1 VRKFRRPRRVKLPRS
16 SLKFALFGAVCL
28 ALLALLGIKIGN
40 LSFFSSRHTYYAQIQ
55 DVTGLNAGDP
65 VDIAGVPVGQV
76 SSISVQRAHALVGM
90 SLNSPVVLRSA
101 SDVGLRWRN
110 VIGQKD
116 VYLYP
121 SAHGTRLDSGATI
134 PLSHDVSDA
143 SVDALLNS
151 LGPFLQSINPQ
162 EGNQFVRSVSG
173 AIEGDTAEI
182 NQLLNSG
189 ATVAKTVGDLN
200 TQVGSVIVNLDQ
212 VMSAIASRSGDLGSL
227 VSNLDTVSQSLASH
241 NSLLDDVVGNL
252 SQVSG
257 DLASL
262 LGANQSNLSQT
273 IGSLNT
279 VLSTLNQNQQ
289 SLSEGLSGLGEGLA
303 PYTEISAWGQW
314 FQIQTIYTCLANET
328 ACTYYQP
335 TNAPPGSGL
344 GGSPSGNSPTS
355 PLPSTITPAP
365 SGTSSIP
372 DMLGA
377 VGGAPVPTSAT
388 GQ

>member
-1 VRKFRRPRRVKLPRS
+1 MRCWTRPAV
-16 SLKFALFGAVCL
+16 KFAVFAVVCL
-28 ALLALLGIKIGN
+28 VLLAVLGIKIGN
-40 LSFFSSRHTYYAQIQ
+40 LSFFSSRHTYYAQLD

-76 SSISVQRAHALVGM
+76 SSIAVQRAHALVAM
-90 SLNSPVVLRSA
+90 SINDPVKLRSG

-121 SAHGTRLDSGATI
+121 STRGRYLVPGSTI

-151 LGPFLQSINPQ
+151 LGPFLQSINPS
-162 EGNQFVRSVSG
+162 EGNAFVRSVSG
-173 AIEGDTAEI
+173 AIEGDTAQI
-182 NQLLNSG
+182 DQLLNNG
-189 ATVAKTVGDLN
+189 ATVSKTVGDLD
-200 TQVGSVIVNLDQ
+200 TQVGAIITNLDQ
-212 VMSAIASRSGDLGSL
+212 VMSAIASRSGDLGTL
-227 VSNLDTVSQSLASH
+227 VTNLQLLSQSLASH
-241 NSLLDDVVGNL
+241 NELLDDVVGNL
-252 SQVSG
+252 SSVSG

-262 LGANQSNLSQT
+262 LGQNQSNLSQT
-273 IGSLNT
+273 IGSLDT
-279 VLSTLNQNQQ
+279 VLGTLNQNQQ
-289 SLSEGLSGLGEGLA
+289 DLSKGLSGLGEGLA

-314 FQIQTIYTCLANET
+314 FQIQTVYTCLADET
-328 ACTYYQP
+328 VCSYYEP
-335 TNAPPGSGL
+335 TNAPAGSGPL
-344 GGSPSGNSPTS
+344 GSPSGTS
-355 PLPSTITPAP
+355 PSLPSFAKVSPAP

-377 VGGAPVPTSAT
+377 VGGPDGVSSED

>member
-1 VRKFRRPRRVKLPRS
+1 M
-16 SLKFALFGAVCL
+16 CL

-76 SSISVQRAHALVGM
+76 SSISVQRAHTLVGM

-262 LGANQSNLSQT
+262 LGANQANLSQT

>member
-134 PLSHDVSDA
+134 PLGHDVSDA

-262 LGANQSNLSQT
+262 LGANQANLSQT